1 MLNSMTAYGRACVVS
16 ALGRLTVEIQSVNR
30 KHLEVNTFLPKELLR
45 YDTDIKK
52 WLATV
57 IHRGQVNVKVFAAF
71 DRVSPLVVTPN
82 LPLAR
87 QIKAAWD
94 QIAQE
99 LGLPMEKGFS
109 LEMMAGE
116 SSILQYEEDDHDE
129 ELFRSSLH
137 QAVMQA
143 IEQLVTMKKREGSG
157 LHADIRARSA
167 KLAVLIAG
175 IAEKAPGATARYRQR
190 LIQRLEEVMPG
201 SIDKDERLLR
211 EVCLYA
217 ERIDI
222 EEELTRFHS
231 HLKQFDLLLD
241 SEKPAVGKTVEFL
254 VQELN
259 REVNTIG
266 SKSSDIDVAHLVVDI
281 KSELERI
288 REQIQNVE

>member
-1 MLNSMTAYGRACVVS
+1 MLKSMTAYGRACVVC

-30 KHLEVNTFLPKELLR
+30 KHLEINTFLPKELLR

-52 WLATV
+52 WLGAA

-71 DRVSPLVVTPN
+71 DRLSPLVVTPN
-82 LPLAR
+82 LPLAK

-94 QIAQE
+94 LIAQE
-99 LGLPMEKGFS
+99 LDLSVKQGFT
-109 LEMMAGE
+109 LEMLASEPG
-116 SSILQYEEDDHDE
+116 ILQYEEDDHDE
-129 ELFRSSLH
+129 ELFRDNLQ

-143 IEQLVTMKKREGSG
+143 LKQLVAMKEREGSA
-157 LHADIRARSA
+157 LHDDIQGRSA
-167 KLAVLIAG
+167 KLAILVADIAK
-175 IAEKAPGATARYRQR
+175 KAPGATARYRQR
-190 LIQRLEEVMPG
+190 LIERLEEVMPG
-201 SIDKDERLLR
+201 RVESDERLLR

-231 HLKQFDLLLD
+231 HLQQFEALLN
-241 SEKPAVGKTVEFL
+241 SQKPAVGKTVEFL

-259 REVNTIG
+259 RETNTIG
-266 SKSSDIDVAHLVVDI
+266 SKSSDIDVTHLVVDI